1 MSNTVS
7 AINVRRIK
15 NENPG
20 PQVMMSSEATYKRP
34 GLLVQ
39 TNTVR
44 MEQHRRCTYN
54 VTLRRV
60 RATITAVGKQQALY
74 NLSVCL

>member
-1 MSNTVS
+1 MSNAVS
-7 AINVRRIK
+7 AINVHRMK

-20 PQVMMSSEATYKRP
+20 PQVMMSSGAKYKRP

-44 MEQHRRCTYN
+44 MEQGRQYTYN
-54 VTLRRV
+54 VILRCVRV
-60 RATITAVGKQQALY
+60 NIIAVDKQLVLY
-74 NLSVCL
+74 NMTVCL